1 MIMNKSNISNK
12 ISNKSGVCLA
22 FVSIFTLLPYLLMFV
37 FQRKQDLFYQC
48 GFFFQEGF
56 AQPDQEN
63 GNGDL
68 DDANGLT
75 VGSNGNG
82 SALVGGDEDTY

>member
-1 MIMNKSNISNK
+1 MIKFAK
-12 ISNKSGVCLA
+12 
-22 FVSIFTLLPYLLMFV
+22 
-37 FQRKQDLFYQC
+37 
-48 GFFFQEGF
+48 FFQDGF
-56 AQPDQEN
+56 AQPDQENGN

-75 VGSNGNG
+75 IGSNGNG

>member
-1 MIMNKSNISNK
+1 MICQRF
-12 ISNKSGVCLA
+12 CLLS
-22 FVSIFTLLPYLLMFV
+22 FPLMFV
-37 FQRKQDLFYQC
+37 FLIKILSMYLVLFQD
-48 GFFFQEGF
+48 GF

-75 VGSNGNG
+75 VGNNGNG
-82 SALVGGDEDTY
+82 SALVVGDEDTF

>member
-1 MIMNKSNISNK
+1 
-12 ISNKSGVCLA
+12 
-22 FVSIFTLLPYLLMFV
+22 MFV
-37 FQRKQDLFYQC
+37 CVFLRNIINLLVIC
-48 GFFFQEGF
+48 FFQEGF

>member
-1 MIMNKSNISNK
+1 MYQK
-12 ISNKSGVCLA
+12 
-22 FVSIFTLLPYLLMFV
+22 LMFIV
-37 FQRKQDLFYQC
+37 LERKLVDIFLK
-48 GFFFQEGF
+48 EGF

-75 VGSNGNG
+75 VDSNGNG
-82 SALVGGDEDTY
+82 SALVGGEEDTY